1 MSMLLLARPAER
13 WLDALPIGNGRIGA
27 MVFGGTSVERLAL
40 NHENLWRG
48 VTRDRTTKPV
58 YEHLPEIRAKL
69 LASQWI
75 EGAEL
80 ATKYLSGHDRRVQP
94 YQPVGDLTIR
104 LESHD
109 SPKNYRRSL
118 DLVDGIAEVSYS
130 AGGVN
135 FHRQVFASAVHNAI
149 VVHMTA
155 DKPRSISANIA
166 LGRIDDPECTL
177 EDWSRAGSF
186 GFKGRFAE
194 GIEFAAEA
202 RVSVKGGSALP
213 GEHAQI
219 EIEKAD
225 EVLIVLAIATDYS
238 ASSPDEQCAK
248 LLDTTPMDI
257 NLLRKAHLAEHRAI
271 FNRVKLDLATDPA
284 LDSLPLEDRLG
295 RLRNGGS
302 DPALVAL
309 YFQYGRYLLMSSSRK
324 CDQPANLQGIWSE
337 ELRPPWECD
346 FHHDVNIQMNYW
358 AAEACNL
365 ADCANALLRY
375 IHRDIPQAARAAR
388 DLYNCRG
395 VCFCIQTDV
404 WDRATPESPG
414 WDVWTG
420 AAAWLAEH
428 LWWRWE
434 YSLDKGFLRDKAYPF
449 LKLVAEFYEDYLVR
463 DDKGRLVTVPSQ
475 SPENRFVGGAAP
487 VSICVGATMDILL
500 ITEVLT
506 RCLRAGEILGIDK
519 ELRPKWEQ
527 ILRDLPPCQIGKHG
541 QLQEWLEDFEEAE
554 PGHRHVSHL
563 IGVYPGEQMTPEV
576 LPEFYR
582 AARVTLER
590 RLAAGGGHTGW
601 SRAWTSAL
609 WARFGEGELA
619 YEHLVH
625 LITDFATTSLLDLH
639 PPQIFQIDGNLGGTA
654 AVVEMLLQSRGGAI
668 YLLPALPEQ
677 WRCGSVSGLRA
688 RGGVEVGITWRDG
701 AVVEA
706 QLRAKVAGKCR
717 VWCRGTQCGAY
728 VGTKR
733 LPAEIDEHGC
743 LVFDVKPGQRVDLRS
758 GA

>member
-27 MVFGGTSVERLAL
+27 MVFGGTGVERLAL

-58 YEHLPEIRAKL
+58 HEHLPEIRRKL
-69 LASQWI
+69 LAGEWI

-94 YQPVGDLTIR
+94 YQPVGDLTIH
-104 LESHD
+104 LEGHD
-109 SPKNYRRSL
+109 SPKDYRRNL
-118 DLVDGIAEVSYS
+118 NLADGVAEVSYS
-130 AGGVN
+130 AGGVKY
-135 FHRQVFASAVHNAI
+135 RRRVFASADHNVI

-155 DKPRSISANIA
+155 DTPRSISAKIS

-177 EDWSRAGSF
+177 EDWSRAGAF
-186 GFKGRFAE
+186 GFKGRFTE

-202 RVSVKGGSALP
+202 RVSVRGGKSLT
-213 GEHAQI
+213 GEHA
-219 EIEKAD
+219 EIEVERAD
-225 EVLIVLAIATDYS
+225 EVLIVLAIETNYS
-238 ASSPDEQCAK
+238 APAPDEQCAK
-248 LLDTTPMDI
+248 LLDATPMDI
-257 NLLRKAHLAEHRAI
+257 DLLRKAHLAEHRAI
-271 FNRVKLDLATDPA
+271 FNRVRLDLATDPA
-284 LDSLPLEDRLG
+284 LDLLPLEDRLA
-295 RLRNGGS
+295 RVRNGGK

-324 CDQPANLQGIWSE
+324 CDQPANLQGLWSE

-375 IHRDIPQAARAAR
+375 IHRDIPQASKAAR

-395 VCFCIQTDV
+395 VFFCIQTDV

-449 LKLVAEFYEDYLVR
+449 LKMVAEFYEDYLVR

-475 SPENRFVGGAAP
+475 SPENTFVGGAAP
-487 VSICVGATMDILL
+487 VSICVGATMDFLL
-500 ITEVLT
+500 IREVLT
-506 RCLRAGEILGIDK
+506 RCLHATEILDIDL

-527 ILRDLPPCQIGKHG
+527 ILRDLPPYQIGKHG
-541 QLQEWLEDFEEAE
+541 QLQEWLEDLEEAE

-563 IGVYPGEQMTPEV
+563 IGVYPGEQMTPDA
-576 LPEFYR
+576 LPEFYD
-582 AARVTLER
+582 AARVSLER

-601 SRAWTSAL
+601 SRAWTAAL

-654 AVVEMLLQSRGGAI
+654 AVAEMLLQSRGGAI
-668 YLLPALPEQ
+668 YLLPALPAQ

-688 RGGVEVGITWRDG
+688 RGGVEVDMTWRDG
-701 AVVEA
+701 TLVEA
-706 QLRAKVAGKCR
+706 QLRAKAAGR
-717 VWCRGTQCGAY
+717 VRVSCGSAQCSAY

-733 LPAEIDEHGC
+733 LPAEMDAHGC
-743 LVFDVKPGQRVDLRS
+743 LVFDVKPGQHVDLR
-758 GA
+758 